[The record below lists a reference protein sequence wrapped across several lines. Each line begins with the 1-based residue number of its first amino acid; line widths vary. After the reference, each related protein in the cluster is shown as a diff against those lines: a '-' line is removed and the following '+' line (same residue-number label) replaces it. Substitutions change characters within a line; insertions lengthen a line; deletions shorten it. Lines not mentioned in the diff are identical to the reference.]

1 MNPYI
6 ILNINKNSSDAVI
19 KTAYKKLALKYH
31 PDRNTANK
39 ELNTEK
45 FKEIATAYEILQ
57 DKNKRQLYDY
67 TGKSNTNNI
76 NPFEI
81 FNIVFKNLNPKIERF
96 IKKTYNKLEKSNKDN
111 FVDTLKNLEKNDKNQ
126 IISDGLELLTDLLYK
141 KTDNV
146 EKPFNKITN
155 NKITNNKITNNII
168 YNIDITNLRNSVK
181 LILPIDVYYKYNYL
195 RLKII
200 DNDKSCNYNIYT
212 EHLDQFIK
220 YNNKKYSIKLAD
232 EYHKIYTRKNTY
244 DLFTSIDISKED
256 YNNGFQLNL
265 FHFKSPIQE
274 FIKLS
279 NTDTIEY
286 KYYGLPIWSKKTYGN
301 LYINFKL
308 I

>member
-6 ILNINKNSSDAVI
+6 ILNIDNNSSDIEI

-31 PDRNTANK
+31 PDRNTVDK

-45 FKEIATAYEILQ
+45 FKELAAAYEILCNK
-57 DKNKRQLYDY
+57 DKRQLYDY
-67 TGKSNTNNI
+67 TGKVDNNNI

-81 FNIVFKNLNPKIERF
+81 FNIVFKHLNPKIEQF
-96 IKKTYNKLEKSNKDN
+96 IKKTYNKLEKANKDN
-111 FVDTLKNLEKNDKNQ
+111 LVNTLKSLEKNEKNE
-126 IISDGLELLTDLLYK
+126 IINDGFELLTELLHK
-141 KTDNV
+141 KTHNTETD
-146 EKPFNKITN
+146 FT
-155 NKITNNKITNNII
+155 KITNNII
-168 YNIDITNLRNSVK
+168 YNIDITDLRDSVK
-181 LILPIDVYYKYNYL
+181 LILPIDIYYKYNYL

-200 DNDKSCNYNIYT
+200 DNDKSSSYNIYT
-212 EHLDQFIK
+212 EHLDQFVR
-220 YNNKKYSIKLAD
+220 YNNKEYSIKLID
-232 EYHKIYTRKNTY
+232 EFHKIYTRKNTY
-244 DLFTSIDISKED
+244 DLFTSIAISKED